1 MPRSKRSLEQRM
13 SEQEERIKREQQKL
27 REMRVQA
34 NREARKARTRRLI
47 MVGGEVEARVGRDLS
62 KDEAR
67 FVGNVACAVLSLG
80 EGSLGAL
87 SDGRDRH
94 AMWMELTKSAA
105 HAGELSYQRRKT
117 KEAVGK

>member
-1 MPRSKRSLEQRM
+1 MPRSKRSIEERM
-13 SEQEERIKREQQKL
+13 SEQEERVRREQQKL

-62 KDEAR
+62 EDEAR
-67 FVGNVACAVLSLG
+67 YVGNVACAVLSLG
-80 EGSLGAL
+80 EGSLGTL

-94 AMWMELTKSAA
+94 ATWMELTRVAA
-105 HAGELSYQRRKT
+105 HAGELSYQRRKA
-117 KEAVGK
+117 KEAAGK

>member
-1 MPRSKRSLEQRM
+1 MPRSKRSIEERM

-47 MVGGEVEARVGRDLS
+47 VVGGEVEARVGRDLS
-62 KDEAR
+62 EDEAR
-67 FVGNVACAVLSLG
+67 YVGNVACAVLSLG
-80 EGSLGAL
+80 EGSLGTL

-94 AMWMELTKSAA
+94 TTWMELTRVAA
-105 HAGELSYQRRKT
+105 HAGELSYQRRKA
-117 KEAVGK
+117 KEAAGR